1 MLYAVWNPIPNY
13 NGRALSK
20 AGWGRTPL
28 AMACSDDDGATWT
41 APETLEDE
49 PGHGYCYPS
58 IFFTNDNSLLTSY
71 CSGGDEDGICLARTT
86 IRKIDLTAWRQG
98 E

>member
-28 AMACSDDDGATWT
+28 CLASSADEGKTWT
-41 APETLEDE
+41 APRVIEGEED
-49 PGHGYCYPS
+49 HGYCYPAL
-58 IFFTNDNSLLTSY
+58 FFTDDDGLLLSY
-71 CSGGDEDGICLARTT
+71 CSGGDADRICLARTT
-86 IRKIDLTAWRQG
+86 IRKIDLRAWQ
-98 E
+98 EV